1 MDAAGEKP
9 RTLGHHIASR
19 LVEVG
24 VQDFFTVPGDFN
36 LVLLDQLIDEQRLTM
51 VGCCN
56 ELNAGYAADGY
67 ARVKVPIH
75 PPPTPML
82 AAGDLLGFARRHMR
96 SPHASA
102 IRPAGVASPTA
113 QSATGT
119 LQCVVALPLGL
130 AALQIVNQ
138 VQTAHA
144 CWQGIGCVVVTFTVG
159 GLSVINAI
167 AGAYSE
173 NLPVICIVG
182 GPNSNDFGTN
192 RILHHTIGLPDFSQE
207 FRCFQQVTSHQV
219 VISNLEDAHAQVDHA
234 IAVAVKESKPVY
246 ISVSCNIA
254 GLPHASFRT
263 QPVPYALTKR
273 SSNQESLEA
282 AVNIAASFLN
292 AAKKPVLVGGSK
304 MRCSQAQDAFLQL
317 ADASGYP
324 VAVMPAAKGL
334 FSEEHQHFIGTYW
347 GAISTPFCV
356 EIVESAD
363 AYLFAGPIFNDYSEC
378 LLAITHP
385 FLEQVK
391 RAFAGLL
398 RAFHSRLI
406 NTSFSKLSKSSGSV
420 SSQVTC
426 QDVSTMIKNNQRTI
440 IFLINNGGY
449 TIEVE
454 IHDGPYNVVKNWNYA
469 GVIDAFCNGEG
480 KCWTAQVR
488 TEQQLVDSIKTAQE
502 KADHL
507 CFIEV
512 ICHKDDTSRDLL
524 EWGSRVS
531 AANSRPPNPQ
541 HQADTGLFHG
551 SEEWSEGQC
560 PCPSKGQGP
569 SQCQRARVYPDATAR
584 PLARASL
591 RRQTV
596 AHAVARHP
604 FVYSG
609 SLASVDPQQLSR
621 LWEATLHVQRS
632 PQKILTAMKH
642 SYAFVIVLAE
652 ESGSAG
658 PAAARK
664 VVDRMPPLTA
674 SSQQYDPSRAVCLS
688 CFLIEVQ
695 VLDRQDMKRKGP
707 TGFAV
712 FPPPSARRFFWHL
725 GFRNDRKYNIMA
737 YKVVDGNKGHTE
749 AVGVSFAA
757 PKIGST
763 LQVESEPAMGVL
775 DASAVSVHTQADDG
789 RVSDAFETLTL
800 DSTHSSGIS

>member
-19 LVEVG
+19 LVELAIPIAKLAIESG
-24 VQDFFTVPGDFN
+24 PGTH
-36 LVLLDQLIDEQRLTM
+36 LIDEPRLTM

-67 ARVKVPIH
+67 ARVK
-75 PPPTPML
+75 
-82 AAGDLLGFARRHMR
+82 
-96 SPHASA
+96 
-102 IRPAGVASPTA
+102 
-113 QSATGT
+113 
-119 LQCVVALPLGL
+119 
-130 AALQIVNQ
+130 IVNQ
-138 VQTAHA
+138 AQCAHT

-173 NLPVICIVG
+173 SLPVICIVG

-192 RILHHTIGLPDFSQE
+192 RILHHTIGLADFSQE
-207 FRCFQQVTSHQV
+207 FRCFQQVTAHQV

-304 MRCSQAQDAFLQL
+304 MRCSRAQDAFLQL

-334 FSEEHQHFIGTYW
+334 FSEEHPHFIGTYW

-363 AYLFAGPIFNDYSEC
+363 AYLFAGPIFNDYRMLTGDNSV
-378 LLAITHP
+378 LAETGDSWFNCQKLKLPKGCGYEFQMQYGSIGWAVGAT
-385 FLEQVK
+385 LGYGQAASNK
-391 RAFAGLL
+391 
-398 RAFHSRLI
+398 RLI
-406 NTSFSKLSKSSGSV
+406 ACIGDGSF
-420 SSQVTC
+420 QVTC

-469 GVIDAFCNGEG
+469 AVIDAFCNGEG

-488 TEQQLVDSIKTAQE
+488 TEQQLVDSMKTAQE

-541 HQADTGLFHG
+541 
-551 SEEWSEGQC
+551 
-560 PCPSKGQGP
+560 
-569 SQCQRARVYPDATAR
+569 
-584 PLARASL
+584 
-591 RRQTV
+591 
-596 AHAVARHP
+596 
-604 FVYSG
+604 
-609 SLASVDPQQLSR
+609 
-621 LWEATLHVQRS
+621 
-632 PQKILTAMKH
+632 
-642 SYAFVIVLAE
+642 
-652 ESGSAG
+652 
-658 PAAARK
+658 
-664 VVDRMPPLTA
+664 
-674 SSQQYDPSRAVCLS
+674 
-688 CFLIEVQ
+688 
-695 VLDRQDMKRKGP
+695 
-707 TGFAV
+707 
-712 FPPPSARRFFWHL
+712 
-725 GFRNDRKYNIMA
+725 
-737 YKVVDGNKGHTE
+737 
-749 AVGVSFAA
+749 
-757 PKIGST
+757 
-763 LQVESEPAMGVL
+763 
-775 DASAVSVHTQADDG
+775 
-789 RVSDAFETLTL
+789 
-800 DSTHSSGIS
+800 